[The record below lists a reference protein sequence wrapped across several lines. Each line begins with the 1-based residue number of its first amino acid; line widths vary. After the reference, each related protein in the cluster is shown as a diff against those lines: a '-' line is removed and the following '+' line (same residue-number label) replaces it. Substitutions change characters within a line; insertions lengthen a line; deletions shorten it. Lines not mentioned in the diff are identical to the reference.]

1 MYCQS
6 CGTAIAHPMKF
17 CNRCGTSV
25 VTSQDTTEKKAIEKR
40 LDDYL
45 DGLFW
50 ITAFGVGLT
59 AGGMVVLKKAELGE
73 NYLIAFVA
81 ISSTAFLINFL
92 LSLWMVLGLA
102 KKSKRASLLTESR
115 VDTNQLAPLS
125 SQPAL
130 HPAPSVIEHTTRSIE
145 PIYNERNSD

>member
-6 CGTAIAHPMKF
+6 CGTAIAHSMKF

-25 VTSQDTTEKKAIEKR
+25 ATSQNTSEKKAIEKR

-59 AGGMVVLKKAELGE
+59 AAGMVVLKKADLGE

-102 KKSKRASLLTESR
+102 KKSKRASLLAESP
-115 VDTNQLAPLS
+115 VDTNQLAPLGS
-125 SQPAL
+125 EPAL

>member
-6 CGTAIAHPMKF
+6 CGTAIAHSMKF
-17 CNRCGTSV
+17 CNRCGSSV
-25 VTSQDTTEKKAIEKR
+25 VTSLDTTEKKALEKR

-73 NYLIAFVA
+73 NYLIAFVV
-81 ISSTAFLINFL
+81 ISSIAFLINFL
-92 LSLWMVLGLA
+92 LSLWMVVGLA

-115 VDTNQLAPLS
+115 VDTNQLGSLS

-145 PIYNERNSD
+145 PIYTERNSE